1 MNCPNCQSSQI
12 IKYGRIHTGKQRY
25 RCHDCGRQFVEN
37 PSHRPI
43 SRETRELVDR
53 LLLERIALAGIA
65 RAAQV
70 SVRWL
75 QDYVNRKL
83 ESEPADLAV
92 SSKKGKLTV
101 EMDELWSLCRQKRE
115 QTVGLAGH

>member
-1 MNCPNCQSSQI
+1 MHCPNCQSSQI

-37 PSHRPI
+37 SNYQLISH
-43 SRETRELVDR
+43 ETRELVDR
-53 LLLERIALAGIA
+53 LLLERIPLAGIA

-70 SVRWL
+70 SQRWL
-75 QDYVNRKL
+75 QDYVNDKL

-92 SSKKGKLTV
+92 SSKKKG
-101 EMDELWSLCRQKRE
+101 S
-115 QTVGLAGH
+115 